1 MRDTRSGKATLLG
14 TQINGFIAEN
24 SSERFSRGI
33 RLQNA
38 WEAIATPQALQ
49 HTDNVVFS
57 VKAKEACVLV
67 YVQDSHW
74 AAELGM
80 QKELYRLLLEKEYG
94 QEIKDMKFLV
104 TRKASFKKLFRKKER
119 EAKEGDA
126 KKCAAP
132 LTEEEDRYARELV
145 SRIEDERLKR
155 KLYKAIQADFE
166 WKKGKGTLNLP

>member
-1 MRDTRSGKATLLG
+1 MKSMRSGNAVPLG
-14 TQINGFIAEN
+14 MQVNSFIQEN

-33 RLQNA
+33 RLQSA

-57 VKAKEACVLV
+57 TKAKESCVLV

-104 TRKASFKKLFRKKER
+104 TRKTAFKKFFRKKESDSKDEKR
-119 EAKEGDA
+119 
-126 KKCAAP
+126 KKCAVP
-132 LTEEEDRYARELV
+132 LTEDEDRHARELV
-145 SRIEDERLKR
+145 SQIEDERLKR
-155 KLYKAIQADFE
+155 SLYKAIRADFE
-166 WKKGKGTLNLP
+166 WKKGQGGLNLP